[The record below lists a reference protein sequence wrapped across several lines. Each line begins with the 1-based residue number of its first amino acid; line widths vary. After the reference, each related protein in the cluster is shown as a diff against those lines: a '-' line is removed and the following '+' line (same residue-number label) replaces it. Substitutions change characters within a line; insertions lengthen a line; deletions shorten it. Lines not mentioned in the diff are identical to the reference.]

1 MWVMMAE
8 LGFIYKTGLD
18 GLWLWGRQRGGKAV
32 KRALALGVFR
42 EQQEGGGVCVS
53 MAKEADTEHQCRG
66 RRDPMVRSQIKYSR
80 SCPMRNRVPGDSRTE
95 MCHEL
100 YLV

>member
-8 LGFIYKTGLD
+8 LGFICKTGLD
-18 GLWLWGRQRGGKAV
+18 GLWRWGRQRGGTA
-32 KRALALGVFR
+32 VFR

-53 MAKEADTEHQCRG
+53 MAKEADTEHRCRG
-66 RRDPMVRSQIKYSR
+66 RRDPRVRSQIKYSR
-80 SCPMRNRVPGDSRTE
+80 SCPIRNRVPGDSRTE
-95 MCHEL
+95 MCHEP